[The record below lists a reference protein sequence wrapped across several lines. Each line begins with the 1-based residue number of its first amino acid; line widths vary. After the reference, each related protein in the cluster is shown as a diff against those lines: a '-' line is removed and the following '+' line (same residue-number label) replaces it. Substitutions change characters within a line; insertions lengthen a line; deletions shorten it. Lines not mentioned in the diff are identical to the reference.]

1 MKRISRL
8 AAVAVMTGAAT
19 VAIGALPASAELQGR
34 CDPPEGEPAA
44 VRTCINAE
52 YSNYQIRPRGSIFDV
67 AGGTNFDV
75 DIDAVRLERKTST
88 GWAVI
93 PDSTKWEI
101 GYHLESDGLIGD
113 YYSCTADPGPGDTQT
128 IRAAAHYKW
137 RNPSNATFGEWMHTA
152 GVVIGCTR
160 P

>member
-8 AAVAVMTGAAT
+8 AALAVLTAAGT
-19 VAIGALPASAELQGR
+19 VAIGAQPASAELQGR

-52 YSNYQIRPRGSIFDV
+52 YSNHLIRPRGSIFDV

-75 DIDAVRLERKTST
+75 DIDAVRLERKIGTEWVVVPNST
-88 GWAVI
+88 R
-93 PDSTKWEI
+93 WEI
-101 GYHLESDGLIGD
+101 GYHDQSDGLVGW
-113 YYSCTADPGPGDTQT
+113 YYGCKADPGPGATQT

-137 RNPSNATFGEWMHTA
+137 RNPAGDPFGEWMHTA
-152 GVVIGCTR
+152 GVVIGCTA